1 MNLSRTSIV
10 RRLAAVCILGL
21 LGTAGAEPAEVPGA
35 ERIVERILDNGLKI
49 IVWPD
54 EDIPNVA
61 WYHYVRAGA
70 RNEYPGIT
78 GVSHFFEHLMF
89 KASEGL
95 PPGEFDRIMEAAGG
109 VNNAYTNS
117 DVTVYMDWFP
127 RSALETI
134 FRLESDRFA
143 RLQFVPELVESER
156 GVVVSERRS
165 TTDDQNQWFLAEQVQ
180 ATAFAAH
187 PYQNPVIGWPSDI
200 AAWTI
205 EDLKRYHR
213 TYYAPNN
220 TTLVI
225 VGDVDPDEVFAY
237 AEQFFGPTPAQEPPP
252 PVRTVEPPQ
261 TGQRRVEVR
270 RAGQTPY
277 LQVAFHS
284 TAKREPDTL
293 ALRMLMDILATGES
307 SRLYRRLIDQDQSA
321 VALRGVVD
329 AEFDPGLTWVLLTLP
344 AGGDPAAVE
353 ATLFEELARVGT
365 DGVTEEEL
373 AKVRNIR
380 LADFWRTL
388 ATIDG
393 KADLLGDH
401 EVFHGDW
408 REALTL
414 ADRIEAVT
422 PAQIQRIAKAVF
434 RPENSTV
441 GAVVPVAASETA
453 KTAGTDEAEAGS

>member
-1 MNLSRTSIV
+1 MTLSRTSIIH
-10 RRLAAVCILGL
+10 RLAAACLIGL
-21 LGTAGAEPAEVPGA
+21 LGIAGPALAELPGA
-35 ERIVERILDNGLKI
+35 ERIAERTLDNGLKI

-78 GVSHFFEHLMF
+78 GISHFFEHLMF

-117 DVTVYMDWFP
+117 DVTVYTDWFP

-134 FRLESDRFA
+134 FRIEANRFA
-143 RLQFVPELVESER
+143 RLEFVPELVESER
-156 GVVVSERRS
+156 GVVTSERRS

-200 AAWTI
+200 AVWTI
-205 EDLKRYHR
+205 EDLERYHR

-225 VGDVDPDEVFAY
+225 VGDVDPDEVFAL
-237 AEQFFGPTPAQEPPP
+237 AERYFGPTPAQEPPP

-261 TGQRRVEVR
+261 TGQRRVEVQR
-270 RAGQTPY
+270 PGQTPY

-284 TAKREPDTL
+284 TAKRDPDTL
-293 ALRMLMDILATGES
+293 ALRMLMDILAAGES
-307 SRLYRRLIDQDQSA
+307 ARLYRRLIDQDQSA

-344 AGGDPAAVE
+344 AGGDPSAVE
-353 ATLFEELARVGT
+353 AALFEELARIGR

-401 EVFHGDW
+401 AVFHGDW

-422 PAQIQRIAKAVF
+422 PDQIQRIAQEIF
-434 RPENSTV
+434 RPDNSTV
-441 GAVVPVAASETA
+441 GVVLPMAASEA
-453 KTAGTDEAEAGS
+453 ADDAGTAGEEIGS

>member
-1 MNLSRTSIV
+1 MSPSRTSNIG
-10 RRLAAVCILGL
+10 RLAAVWILGL
-21 LGTAGAEPAEVPGA
+21 LGAAGAAQTEIPGA
-35 ERIVERILDNGLKI
+35 ERIVERTLDNGLKI

-78 GVSHFFEHLMF
+78 GISHFFEHLMF

-117 DVTVYMDWFP
+117 DVTVYTDWFP

-143 RLQFVPELVESER
+143 RLEFVPELVESER
-156 GVVVSERRS
+156 GVVTSERRS
-165 TTDDQNQWFLAEQVQ
+165 STDDQNQWFLAEQVQ

-205 EDLKRYHR
+205 DDLKRYHR

-237 AEQFFGPTPAQEPPP
+237 AEQYFGPTPAQEPPP

-261 TGQRRVEVR
+261 TGQRRVEVQ

-329 AEFDPGLTWVLLTLP
+329 AEFDPGLTWILLTLP
-344 AGGDPAAVE
+344 ADGDTAAVE
-353 ATLFEELARVGT
+353 AALFEELAGIAA
-365 DGVTEEEL
+365 DGVTVEEL

-408 REALTL
+408 RDALTL

-422 PAQIQRIAKAVF
+422 PEQIQRIAGDIF
-434 RPENSTV
+434 RVENSTV
-441 GAVVPVAASETA
+441 GVVVPMASSEAVGDADSEEKET
-453 KTAGTDEAEAGS
+453 GS

>member
-1 MNLSRTSIV
+1 MSPSRTSNIG
-10 RRLAAVCILGL
+10 RLAAVWILGL
-21 LGTAGAEPAEVPGA
+21 LGAAGAAQAEIPGA
-35 ERIVERILDNGLKI
+35 ERIVERTLDNGLKI

-78 GVSHFFEHLMF
+78 GISHFFEHLMF

-117 DVTVYMDWFP
+117 DVTVYTDWFP

-143 RLQFVPELVESER
+143 RLEFVPELVESER

-165 TTDDQNQWFLAEQVQ
+165 STDDQNQWFLAEQVQ

-205 EDLKRYHR
+205 DDLKRYHR

-237 AEQFFGPTPAQEPPP
+237 AEQYFGPTPAQEPPP

-261 TGQRRVEVR
+261 TGQRRVEVQ

-329 AEFDPGLTWVLLTLP
+329 AEFDPGLTWILLTLP
-344 AGGDPAAVE
+344 ADADTAAVE
-353 ATLFEELARVGT
+353 AALFEELAGIAA
-365 DGVTEEEL
+365 DGVTVEEL

-408 REALTL
+408 RDALTL

-422 PAQIQRIAKAVF
+422 PEQIQRIAGDIF
-434 RPENSTV
+434 RIENSTV
-441 GAVVPVAASETA
+441 GVVVPIAASETA
-453 KTAGTDEAEAGS
+453 SNAGTDEAEMGS